1 MSRLQIRVRRATP
14 DDAGNIIE
22 LVKGICADGDVDLP
36 MEPDEFPHTLEE
48 EQKFLDEVGKSD
60 NSVFLVAETAEG
72 RIVGICNAGG
82 GKRRAL
88 RHAVTIG
95 ISVHRQFRNRGV
107 GTALLLELINWAR
120 STGVVKRIELS
131 VYARNERAIHVYEKL
146 GFVQEGR
153 RRKAA
158 RDRQTG
164 EFIDDLIM
172 ALLLE

>member
-1 MSRLQIRVRRATP
+1 MLRLQVQVRRAQP
-14 DDAGNIIE
+14 DDAGAIIE
-22 LVKGICADGDVDLP
+22 LVKGICAEGDVDLP

-48 EQKFLDEVGKSD
+48 ERKFLDDVGKSD
-60 NSVFLVAETAEG
+60 NSVFLVAETADG

-95 ISVHRQFRNRGV
+95 ISVHREFRGRGV
-107 GTALLLELINWAR
+107 GTALLRELVDWAR
-120 STGVVKRIELS
+120 ATGVVKRIELS

-146 GFVQEGR
+146 GFVHEGR

-164 EFIDDLIM
+164 ELIDDFVM
-172 ALLLE
+172 ALLLG